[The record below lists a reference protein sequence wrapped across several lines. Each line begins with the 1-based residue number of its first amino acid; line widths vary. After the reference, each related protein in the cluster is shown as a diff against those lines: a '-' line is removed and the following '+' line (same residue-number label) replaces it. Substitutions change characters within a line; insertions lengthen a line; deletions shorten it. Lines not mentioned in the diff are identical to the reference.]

1 MAILQPPKIDNV
13 ELTLD
18 KDVANANFKVEF
30 DINWSAFDQATNL
43 PYTEVVKLV
52 GSDPNRQQDLF
63 TGPILANGISS
74 DGAAT
79 THREH
84 PGNGNVFTIAWDA
97 LDEDPGATDEI
108 MAVVTLTPR
117 LPVPVSGQSE
127 ALEVESP

>member
-63 TGPILANGISS
+63 TGPILAKGSAPAAQRPPIASTPETGTSS
-74 DGAAT
+74 RSSGT
-79 THREH
+79 RSTRIREQ
-84 PGNGNVFTIAWDA
+84 PTRSWQWSRS
-97 LDEDPGATDEI
+97 
-108 MAVVTLTPR
+108 R
-117 LPVPVSGQSE
+117 LGYRFP
-127 ALEVESP
+127 